1 MTKRNGRTVRD
12 LRRENRTAVLQRLY
26 FDGPLS
32 RYSLGPATGLSSGS
46 VSNVVAELVAEGLV
60 EEAGSVDS
68 AGGRP
73 RTLLR
78 ISPESGCMIGVDVGE
93 TRVRIELF
101 DLALTELAR
110 TERPLAVDGPNPHER
125 YEVGVVV
132 GHVREG
138 IAEVLR
144 SADVPA
150 ERLLGVGVGVPG
162 IVARD
167 AGDGAVVHGQT
178 IGWDAVPLERLLRES
193 VDLPASVPYWIDN
206 GAKTLGQAE
215 MWFGAGR
222 GARSAVVVL
231 FGSGVGA
238 CVVTDPMGP
247 GRAIEWGHLTVRVRG
262 RRCRCGAQ
270 GCLEAYAGAEALLER
285 WREAGG
291 VPPAGADEETALT
304 AMLAAAYPAE
314 PGTEPDATA
323 LAVLAETAEY
333 LGAGFADLINL
344 FQPERILVGG
354 WAGLQLGTRFL
365 DTVTGYAL
373 QYALAYPAARVE
385 IGMGT
390 LGPDAV
396 TVGAAIL
403 PLADFFARGGRRD
416 EGGTAGEPPAWAST
430 LRERAA
436 R

>member
-1 MTKRNGRTVRD
+1 
-12 LRRENRTAVLQRLY
+12 
-26 FDGPLS
+26 
-32 RYSLGPATGLSSGS
+32 
-46 VSNVVAELVAEGLV
+46 
-60 EEAGSVDS
+60 
-68 AGGRP
+68 
-73 RTLLR
+73 
-78 ISPESGCMIGVDVGE
+78 
-93 TRVRIELF
+93 
-101 DLALTELAR
+101 
-110 TERPLAVDGPNPHER
+110 
-125 YEVGVVV
+125 
-132 GHVREG
+132 
-138 IAEVLR
+138 
-144 SADVPA
+144 
-150 ERLLGVGVGVPG
+150 
-162 IVARD
+162 
-167 AGDGAVVHGQT
+167 
-178 IGWDAVPLERLLRES
+178 
-193 VDLPASVPYWIDN
+193 
-206 GAKTLGQAE
+206 
-215 MWFGAGR
+215 
-222 GARSAVVVL
+222 
-231 FGSGVGA
+231 
-238 CVVTDPMGP
+238 
-247 GRAIEWGHLTVRVRG
+247 
-262 RRCRCGAQ
+262 
-270 GCLEAYAGAEALLER
+270 
-285 WREAGG
+285 
-291 VPPAGADEETALT
+291 
-304 AMLAAAYPAE
+304 AYPAE